1 MGPLAVASP
10 EKVVEAL
17 KSVQAS
23 RQLALYNRPEIVDAV
38 RHMALS
44 HATLSRMRKQSYVV
58 ALMHAACKMKIDDLQ
73 IW

>member
-44 HATLSRMRKQSYVV
+44 HATLSRMR
-58 ALMHAACKMKIDDLQ
+58 
-73 IW
+73 